1 MNVTHVTPE
10 QKRRLLL
17 VPELVF
23 TVSQAGVEV
32 QRRFL
37 FLQRLLF
44 FLAILVG
51 LGSMW
56 MIPSRLPGL
65 SSNMHWIAFGGAL
78 LCFAVTLITR
88 RQYSVT
94 IQTLFF
100 YLGFLGLGAGVGYA
114 FGPNNR
120 MALTNMSI
128 VVGSAML
135 GGLVNAA
142 VTRRRAP
149 LPYRE
154 FLLTGPWLLAG
165 VAVAFVF
172 FPAGEW
178 ALLVSGIAALAI
190 LFFIHQATRESLE
203 RFTPREA
210 LAAAA
215 DIIPI
220 TVLSTWRRVSGE
232 A

>member
-1 MNVTHVTPE
+1 MTVPHVTPE
-10 QKRRLLL
+10 QKRRSLLT
-17 VPELVF
+17 PEPVF
-23 TVSQAGVEV
+23 TAVQAGVEV

-37 FLQRLLF
+37 FLQRLF
-44 FLAILVG
+44 FSLAVLVG

-56 MIPSRLPGL
+56 VVPSVL
-65 SSNMHWIAFGGAL
+65 SGIFSNTHWIAFGGAL
-78 LCFAVTLITR
+78 LCFAVTLIVR
-88 RQYSVT
+88 RRYSGT

-120 MALTNMSI
+120 MALMNMTI
-128 VVGSAML
+128 LVGSAML
-135 GGLVNAA
+135 GGLLNAA
-142 VTRRRAP
+142 VTTRRAP
-149 LPYRE
+149 SPYRE

-178 ALLVSGIAALAI
+178 ALLVSGIAALVI
-190 LFFIHQATRESLE
+190 LFFIHQATLESLE

-210 LAAAA
+210 LVAAA